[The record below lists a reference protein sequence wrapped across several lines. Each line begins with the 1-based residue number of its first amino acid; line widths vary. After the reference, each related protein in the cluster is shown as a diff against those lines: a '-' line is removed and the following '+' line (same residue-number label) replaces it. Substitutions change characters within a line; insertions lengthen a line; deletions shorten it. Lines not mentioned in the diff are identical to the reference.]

1 MRRTT
6 HRTTL
11 ALAALTLLAGAGC
24 GTQAG
29 SDGGGADT
37 VSPPPPSSA
46 SPSPSS
52 SASPSPSSSPGCTS
66 ASELGVSDSGATVC
80 LAVGDTVRL
89 SLDGTKGR
97 PWSPVTAEGTG
108 LEPVN
113 SGFVL
118 QPGDANAAYKAVS
131 AGRVQLSSSRPLCS
145 TETSKVSCKG
155 IQGWRVTVVITGA

>member
-29 SDGGGADT
+29 SDGGDGTT
-37 VSPPPPSSA
+37 VSPSPSASA
-46 SPSPSS
+46 SPSP
-52 SASPSPSSSPGCTS
+52 GCTS
-66 ASELGVSDSGATVC
+66 VPELGASDSGATVC

-89 SLDGTKGR
+89 SLDGTKSR
-97 PWSPVTAEGTG
+97 PWSPVTAEGTA

-118 QPGDANAAYKAVS
+118 QPGDANAAYRAVS
-131 AGRVQLSSSRPLCS
+131 AGQVRLTSSRPLCA
-145 TETSKVSCKG
+145 TGTGKVSCKG
-155 IQGWRVTVVITGA
+155 IQEWWVTVVVK

>member
-24 GTQAG
+24 GSQAG

-37 VSPPPPSSA
+37 VSPPP
-46 SPSPSS
+46 SS
-52 SASPSPSSSPGCTS
+52 SASPSPSSSPRCTS
-66 ASELGVSDSGATVC
+66 ASELGASDSGATVC

-89 SLDGTKGR
+89 SLDGTKSR

-118 QPGDANAAYKAVS
+118 QPGDANAAYRAVS
-131 AGRVQLSSSRPLCS
+131 AGQVRLTSSRPLCA
-145 TETSKVSCKG
+145 TETGKVSCKG
-155 IQGWRVTVVITGA
+155 IQGWWVTVVITGA

>member
-29 SDGGGADT
+29 SDGGGAAT

-46 SPSPSS
+46 SPS
-52 SASPSPSSSPGCTS
+52 ASSSPGCTS
-66 ASELGVSDSGATVC
+66 VPELGASDSGARVC

-89 SLDGTKGR
+89 SLDGTKSR
-97 PWSPVTAEGTG
+97 PWSPVTVEGTG

-118 QPGDANAAYKAVS
+118 QPGDANAAYRAVS
-131 AGRVQLSSSRPLCS
+131 AGQVRLTSSRPLCA
-145 TETSKVSCKG
+145 TETGKVSCKG
-155 IQGWRVTVVITGA
+155 IQEWRVTVVIAGA

>member
-29 SDGGGADT
+29 DDGGGADT
-37 VSPPPPSSA
+37 VSPPPPSS
-46 SPSPSS
+46 SPSP
-52 SASPSPSSSPGCTS
+52 SASPSPGCTS
-66 ASELGVSDSGATVC
+66 VPELGVSDSGSTVC

-89 SLDGTKGR
+89 SLDGTKSR
-97 PWSPVTAEGTG
+97 PWSPVTVQGSG

-131 AGRVQLSSSRPLCS
+131 AGQVRLTSSRPLCA
-145 TETSKVSCKG
+145 TETGRVSCKG
-155 IQGWRVTVVITGA
+155 IQEWWVAVVVK